1 MRGLKLQNI
10 VLTFTL
16 AALFISCKTIGGRA
30 ETGKDAAEYREIEN
44 ELQKRQTA
52 LAVTGERIES
62 ESNKIVEDISWLE
75 KSLSA
80 ILPADS
86 GLVEQTRILKARA
99 EKLQTEAENLNRQLA
114 AERETNSAL
123 AAKFNDYEADQNK
136 ALAEL
141 AVVKADNKKLEGQRN
156 TLLAIIITA
165 ILAIIIFI
173 AIKVLRAFK
182 VLPF

>member
-1 MRGLKLQNI
+1 MRGLKFQKI
-10 VLTFTL
+10 VLAFIF
-16 AALFISCKTIGGRA
+16 AALFISCKTIDGRA
-30 ETGKDAAEYREIEN
+30 ETGKNAAEYREIEN
-44 ELQKRQTA
+44 ELQRRQID
-52 LAVTGERIES
+52 LAVAGEKLES
-62 ESNKIVEDISWLE
+62 ESREMAEDIARLE

-80 ILPADS
+80 IAPDS
-86 GLVEQTRILKARA
+86 GLAEQMRGLKARA

-141 AVVKADNKKLEGQRN
+141 AAVKSDNKKMEGQRN

-165 ILAIIIFI
+165 ILAIAVFVI
-173 AIKVLRAFK
+173 IKVLRVFK